1 MTAIIFLTGTAS
13 PSLADLH
20 NHVIP
25 IYARHWKKIASN
37 IDIPL
42 YTIQTIEFNF
52 PNSATRCCEHMF
64 ETWIE
69 QDINASWNKLLN
81 AIDKLTMPPNFPLGK
96 LCIYAYFYS
105 IRENTYFVG

>member
-1 MTAIIFLTGTAS
+1 MYLTGDTT

-25 IYARHWKKIASN
+25 IYAHHWKKLASN

-42 YTIQTIEFNF
+42 PTIQTIEYDFQN
-52 PNSATRCCEHMF
+52 NATRCCESMF

-69 QDINASWNKLLN
+69 QDINASWDKLLN
-81 AIDKLTMPPNFPLGK
+81 AIDKLNVVTVPRPPIVSLGKGK
-96 LCIYAYFYS
+96 LCMYVCSTA
-105 IRENTYFVG
+105 